1 MFWENTHQS
10 QFMVNS
16 ANIPFET
23 VVENIL
29 RESKNSKSLL
39 KINKKVKVT
48 GYFPESFSK
57 LRESDGLTLD
67 VLMESLDPAANA
79 HNVFKAGEASGAS
92 GSFFF
97 FSNDKKFIVKT
108 MTKSEMTF
116 FLEKFGKSYFY
127 HPSTNRSHGLSIL
140 S

>member
-1 MFWENTHQS
+1 MHFDGITIKNSMFWENTHQS

-23 VVENIL
+23 VVENAL
-29 RESKNSKSLL
+29 RESENSTSFI

-48 GYFPESFSK
+48 GYFPESFAK
-57 LRESDGLTLD
+57 LREDDGLTMEI
-67 VLMESLDPAANA
+67 LMKSLDPAVNA

-97 FSNDKKFIVKT
+97 FSADKKFIVKT
-108 MTKSEMTF
+108 MTKDELNL
-116 FLEKFGKSYFY
+116 FL
-127 HPSTNRSHGLSIL
+127 
-140 S
+140 